1 MRTPILAAALGLSL
15 VGCLVGDT
23 GAPSTTGDDDGSNSG
38 SNGSGSGSNQNTPNV
53 DVTVDKMAISTE
65 LLTNNMVTV
74 TVHSSGGFAGP
85 VSLAVS
91 AVDGAGVA
99 IPGWTVALD
108 KTTVDVPANGTAT
121 AVATV
126 TIPSQST
133 AMTASVKVDATSS
146 LGARSVSPQVTVAKQ
161 LSLKMALSGA
171 TCGLS
176 GNPRLTIQQGTK
188 VVWMNGD
195 IAKRVTIHVQPPD
208 GNGIKGFDHE
218 PDPGMAPAGMTGDTY
233 VQTAEGLGTIT
244 WYCHAPGQDA
254 NRYTIT
260 AVP

>member
-1 MRTPILAAALGLSL
+1 
-15 VGCLVGDT
+15 VGDT

-85 VSLAVS
+85 VSLAAS
-91 AVDGAGVA
+91 AVDGTGVA

-146 LGARSVSPQVTVAKQ
+146 LGAKSVSPQVTVAKQ
-161 LSLKMALSGA
+161 ISLTMNIQGT
-171 TCGLS
+171 TCGQFAS
-176 GNPRLTIQQGTK
+176 PALTIAPGTN
-188 VVWMNGD
+188 VRWVNSD
-195 IAKRVTIHVQPPD
+195 AAKRITIHVQPQQGSPT
-208 GNGIKGFDHE
+208 GFTHE
-218 PDPGMAPAGMTGDTY
+218 ADPGMAP
-233 VQTAEGLGTIT
+233 LGTYEKVAVAAGQVT
-244 WYCHAPGQDA
+244 WYCHAPGNDA
-254 NRYTIT
+254 NRYTLT
-260 AVP
+260 VAP